1 MWTDSMNHQ
10 EPLHTD
16 DLLQSLTEFPVMGT
30 SLNPLQESWAS
41 SEALAALT
49 DQAGSTD

>member
-1 MWTDSMNHQ
+1 MNHQ
-10 EPLHTD
+10 EEMQTD
-16 DLLQSLTEFPVMGT
+16 DHLQSLTEFPVMGT

-41 SEALAALT
+41 SETLSTLG

>member
-1 MWTDSMNHQ
+1 MNHQ
-10 EPLHTD
+10 EQLQSD

-41 SEALAALT
+41 FEALPAPT
-49 DQAGSTD
+49 DQPASTD

>member
-1 MWTDSMNHQ
+1 MNHQ
-10 EPLHTD
+10 EQMQTD

-41 SEALAALT
+41 SDVLTALI

>member
-1 MWTDSMNHQ
+1 MWTDSMNNQ
-10 EPLHTD
+10 EQMQKD

-41 SEALAALT
+41 SEVLSALT